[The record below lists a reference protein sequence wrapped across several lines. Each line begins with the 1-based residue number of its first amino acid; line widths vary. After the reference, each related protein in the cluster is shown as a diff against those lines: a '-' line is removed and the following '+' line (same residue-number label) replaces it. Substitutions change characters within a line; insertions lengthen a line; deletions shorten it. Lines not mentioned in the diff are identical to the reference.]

1 MYGRKKKSGP
11 VDIAIAKYRQ
21 YKNNELNELKIN
33 RNEIYYFYKLIFTCR
48 HFVGFD

>member
-1 MYGRKKKSGP
+1 MNKKNLSLT